1 VISLKSLCARLHLRP
16 SFVAACSVL
25 VALLITI
32 APSTRAEI
40 AVTHNQ
46 GQTVLRGT
54 PKTVLVMDFAALETL
69 DTLGIDIAGVPATL
83 IPAHLSKYKDAKYIK
98 IGTLFEPDY
107 ETINGAKADLIIVG
121 GRSSPKYKELSRIAP
136 TIDLTTDD
144 SAFLAS
150 AFRNARA
157 LGQIFGKQDEIEARI
172 AKIEADSRTLREKA
186 RDAGRGLIILST
198 GGRISAY
205 GPRSRFGILHSEFG
219 ILPAVE
225 ALDTAVHGQA
235 ISFELILKA
244 NPDWLFVLDRD
255 AAIGQVGQPS
265 AKLLNNPL
273 VARTNAWKQERVIYL
288 DSARWYLI
296 GGGIVSIQQN
306 LDQISRA
313 VAARL

>member
-1 VISLKSLCARLHLRP
+1 MISSQLPRARTRP
-16 SFVAACSVL
+16 GPCIASAVAVL
-25 VALLITI
+25 VALLLTV
-32 APSTRAEI
+32 APSMSAEI
-40 AVTHNQ
+40 TVGHAQ
-46 GQTVLRGT
+46 GQTVLRGV
-54 PKTVLVMDFAALETL
+54 PKTVLVLDFAALETL
-69 DTLGIDIAGVPATL
+69 DALGIEVRGVPSTL

-136 TIDLTTDD
+136 AIDLTTDD
-144 SAFLAS
+144 AAFLAS
-150 AFRNARA
+150 AYRNARA

-172 AKIEADSRTLREKA
+172 AKITSDSRALREKA

-225 ALDTAVHGQA
+225 ALDTAIHGQA

-255 AAIGQVGQPS
+255 VAIGQVGQPA
-265 AKLLNNPL
+265 AKLLSNPL
-273 VARTNAWKQERVIYL
+273 VARTNAWKQERVVYL
-288 DSARWYLI
+288 DSTRWYLI
-296 GGGIVSIQQN
+296 GGGIVSIQEN
-306 LDQISRA
+306 LEQIARA
-313 VAARL
+313 IGSKP

>member
-1 VISLKSLCARLHLRP
+1 MAV
-16 SFVAACSVL
+16 FGVL
-25 VALLITI
+25 IALLVTTV
-32 APSTRAEI
+32 PSRGAEV

-46 GQTVLRGT
+46 GRTVLQGV

-69 DTLGIDIAGVPATL
+69 DALGIDVKGVPATL

-107 ETINGAKADLIIVG
+107 EAVNAAKADLIIVG

-144 SAFLAS
+144 NAFLAS

-157 LGQIFGKQDEIEARI
+157 LGQIFGKQDEIESRIARI
-172 AKIEADSRTLREKA
+172 TSDSRALRERA

-198 GGRISAY
+198 GGRLSAY
-205 GPRSRFGILHSEFG
+205 GPRSRFGILHTEFG

-225 ALDTAVHGQA
+225 ALDTAIHGQA

-255 AAIGQVGQPS
+255 VAIGQAGQPA

-296 GGGIVSIQQN
+296 GGGLVSIQEN
-306 LDQISRA
+306 LDQIARA
-313 VAARL
+313 IGSKL

>member
-1 VISLKSLCARLHLRP
+1 MS
-16 SFVAACSVL
+16 
-25 VALLITI
+25 
-32 APSTRAEI
+32 AEI
-40 AVTHNQ
+40 TVGHAQ
-46 GQTVLRGT
+46 GQTVLRGV
-54 PKTVLVMDFAALETL
+54 PKTVLVLDFAALETL
-69 DTLGIDIAGVPATL
+69 DALGIEVRGVPSTL

-136 TIDLTTDD
+136 AIDLTTDD
-144 SAFLAS
+144 AAFLAS
-150 AFRNARA
+150 AYRNARA

-172 AKIEADSRTLREKA
+172 AKITSDSRALREKA

-225 ALDTAVHGQA
+225 ALDTAIHGQA

-255 AAIGQVGQPS
+255 VAIGQVGQPA
-265 AKLLNNPL
+265 AKLLSNPL
-273 VARTNAWKQERVIYL
+273 VARTNAWKQERVVYL
-288 DSARWYLI
+288 DSTRWYLI
-296 GGGIVSIQQN
+296 GGGIVSIQEN
-306 LDQISRA
+306 LEQIARA
-313 VAARL
+313 IGSKP

>member
-1 VISLKSLCARLHLRP
+1 MISLHSLRARVHLRP
-16 SFVAACSVL
+16 SFVAALSIL
-25 VALLITI
+25 VALMMTT
-32 APSTRAEI
+32 APSTGAEI
-40 AVTHNQ
+40 TVTHNQ
-46 GQTVLRGT
+46 GQTILRGV

-69 DTLGIDIAGVPATL
+69 DTLGIDVTGVPATL

-107 ETINGAKADLIIVG
+107 ETINGAKPDLIIVG

-136 TIDLTTDD
+136 TIDLTTND

-157 LGQIFGKQDEIEARI
+157 LGQIFGKQDEIETRI
-172 AKIEADSRTLREKA
+172 SKIEADSRALREKS
-186 RDAGRGLIILST
+186 RDAGRGLIVLST

-225 ALDTAVHGQA
+225 SLDTAIHGQA

-255 AAIGQVGQPS
+255 LAIGQTGQPA
-265 AKLLNNPL
+265 AKLLDNPL
-273 VARTNAWKQERVIYL
+273 VARTNAWKHERVIYL

-296 GGGIVSIQQN
+296 GGGLVSIQEN
-306 LDQISRA
+306 LDQVSRA
-313 VAARL
+313 IASKL